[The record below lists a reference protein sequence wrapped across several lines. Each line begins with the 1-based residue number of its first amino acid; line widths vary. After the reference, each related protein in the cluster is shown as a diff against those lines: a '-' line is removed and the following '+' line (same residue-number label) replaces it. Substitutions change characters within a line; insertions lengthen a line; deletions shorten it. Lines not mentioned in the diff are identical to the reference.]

1 MSDPEHW
8 RGWGGRELED
18 TLLERGRRRRYC
30 RFKMKKIK
38 RVTKVQYVMRTRQD
52 SV

>member
-18 TLLERGRRRRYC
+18 TLSIRER
-30 RFKMKKIK
+30 KEKE
-38 RVTKVQYVMRTRQD
+38 VL
-52 SV
+52 